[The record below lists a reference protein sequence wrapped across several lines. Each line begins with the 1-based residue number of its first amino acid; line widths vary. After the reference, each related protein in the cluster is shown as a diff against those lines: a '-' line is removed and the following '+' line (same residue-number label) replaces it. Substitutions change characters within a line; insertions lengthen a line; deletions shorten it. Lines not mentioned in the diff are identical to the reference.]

1 MQKKIWLRI
10 WVVVTLIRIV
20 FALPLVAGEH
30 EIEKLSCNNILGEKL
45 NDCKYILD
53 SNFNE
58 EEKRELL
65 DVLNSQSYSYENNW
79 QPVEEIPQSEIEI
92 HKIDNDTLRL
102 AWNIIVLIFFNY
114 FVFSVLT
121 KSSFFAKWLNV
132 AY

>member
-20 FALPLVAGEH
+20 FTLPLVAGEH
-30 EIEKLSCNNILGEKL
+30 ELEELSCNNIPEEKL
-45 NDCKYILD
+45 NDCKYISD

-65 DVLNSQSYSYENNW
+65 DILNTQSYNYENNW
-79 QPVEEIPQSEIEI
+79 QSVEEIPQSEIEI
-92 HKIDNDTLRL
+92 YEIDYDTLRL

-114 FVFSVLT
+114 FVFSLLT

>member
-20 FALPLVAGEH
+20 FVLPLVAGEH
-30 EIEKLSCNNILGEKL
+30 ELEELSCDNIIEEKL

-53 SNFNE
+53 SDFSE

-65 DVLNSQSYSYENNW
+65 DFLNSQSYGYEYNW
-79 QPVEEIPQSEIEI
+79 QSVEEIPQSEIEI
-92 HKIDNDTLRL
+92 YEIDYDTLRL

>member
-30 EIEKLSCNNILGEKL
+30 ELEELSCDNVIEEKL

-53 SNFNE
+53 SDFSE
-58 EEKRELL
+58 AEKRELL
-65 DVLNSQSYSYENNW
+65 DVLNSQSYNYENNW

-92 HKIDNDTLRL
+92 QEIDNDTLLL
-102 AWNIIVLIFFNY
+102 AWDIVVLIFFNY